1 MRLHAQTDQLVF
13 DFDPV
18 TKEPLVT
25 VDKHLVTKL
34 KPHQVK
40 GVKFMWDACFESIER
55 IKEHPGSGC
64 ILAHCM
70 GLGKSLQVVTLVHT
84 VLTNKACQVRS
95 VLLAS
100 VILHRLIIYLKH
112 YQVERVLVVCP
123 LSTVLN
129 WVNEF
134 RIWMPAE
141 TDVEVYE
148 LASVKSPDMRVYTL
162 RNWFDGGGVMII
174 GYDMYRNLTNENNK
188 KKVKS
193 KARDV
198 FMRSLVSPGP
208 QLVVCDE
215 GHLLKNE
222 ATALSKAMNKI
233 ETRRRVVLT
242 GTPLQN
248 SLLEYHC
255 MIQFVKPN
263 LLGTKKEFTNR
274 FANPIKNGQAADSTE
289 TDVRVMKR
297 RAHVLHKML
306 EGNIRFSFRN
316 FHHDFYLLFPV

>member
-1 MRLHAQTDQLVF
+1 MSENFQ
-13 DFDPV
+13 
-18 TKEPLVT
+18 
-25 VDKHLVTKL
+25 VD
-34 KPHQVK
+34 
-40 GVKFMWDACFESIER
+40 
-55 IKEHPGSGC
+55 
-64 ILAHCM
+64 
-70 GLGKSLQVVTLVHT
+70 
-84 VLTNKACQVRS
+84 
-95 VLLAS
+95 
-100 VILHRLIIYLKH
+100 
-112 YQVERVLVVCP
+112 RVLVVCP

-134 RIWMPAE
+134 NVWLPKD

-148 LASVKSPDMRVYTL
+148 LASVKGKDKDYRVYTL
-162 RNWFDGGGVMII
+162 KSWFEGGGVLII
-174 GYDMYRNLTNENNK
+174 GYDMYRNLTNETNK
-188 KKVKS
+188 RIKG

-198 FMRSLVSPGP
+198 FMRSLVKPGP
-208 QLVVCDE
+208 QLVICDE

-222 ATALSKAMNKI
+222 TTALSKAMNRI

-274 FANPIKNGQAADSTE
+274 FANPIKNGQAADSTD

-306 EGNIRFSFRN
+306 QGK
-316 FHHDFYLLFPV
+316 Y